1 MWNLVFLTKNIYSM
15 ETASMPSLVRTLLW
29 IIAIYYIIKFL
40 ARIFLP
46 VIAKKV
52 VEKASQQFQQQQEN
66 IKNQKTTQNQTVE
79 KPKKKKI
86 VGDYVDFEEIE

>member
-1 MWNLVFLTKNIYSM
+1 
-15 ETASMPSLVRTLLW
+15 MPSLVRTLLW

>member
-1 MWNLVFLTKNIYSM
+1 MWNLVFLTKIIYSM

>member
-1 MWNLVFLTKNIYSM
+1 MGALKVIFYIL
-15 ETASMPSLVRTLLW
+15 AF
-29 IIAIYYIIKFL
+29 YYVIKFL
-40 ARIFLP
+40 ARLFLP

-66 IKNQKTTQNQTVE
+66 YKNQNTTQNQTAQ
-79 KPKKKKI
+79 KPKEKKI